1 MSRPL
6 EQESIHHGITWII
19 KLFHVPSFDR
29 HDFAQNRNGGASLQ
43 DIGVHEDGFAP
54 EVGRHGLVHD
64 AVRLDEA
71 DAGFRKGGGVHFAS
85 ARTRRGLLDLGHRQ
99 PVGVGRLLLLEGPF
113 EGVQQIPWG

>member
-1 MSRPL
+1 MGRAWT
-6 EQESIHHGITWII
+6 ID
-19 KLFHVPSFDR
+19 LFHVPSFDQ
-29 HDFAQNRNGGASLQ
+29 HEFSQIGMWASLQ